1 MKILLQAALVSAAF
15 ATRHYGAPACATD
28 EKGERLA
35 GGRRADVPGAR
46 AG

>member
-15 ATRHYGAPACATD
+15 ATRHYGAPARDAT
-28 EKGERLA
+28 KSARLA